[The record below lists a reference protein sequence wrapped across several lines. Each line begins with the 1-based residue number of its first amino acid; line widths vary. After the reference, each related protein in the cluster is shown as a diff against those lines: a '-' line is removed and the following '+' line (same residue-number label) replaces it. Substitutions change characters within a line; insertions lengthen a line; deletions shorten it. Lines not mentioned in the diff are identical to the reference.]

1 MSWGQKGWKI
11 GDGRLKKG
19 AYIHAIQYKKA
30 NSKRVMTPFKFGQY
44 QLVPQFGQYRNN
56 SRVSITL
63 IDAEDGIP
71 FAVATVNLPDEKLEE
86 NEIAIKNHS
95 ENEGILWALQEAGIV
110 GQVKREVQSGF
121 VRIPIVEL
129 LEQ

>member
-1 MSWGQKGWKI
+1 
-11 GDGRLKKG
+11 
-19 AYIHAIQYKKA
+19 
-30 NSKRVMTPFKFGQY
+30 MTPFKFGQY

-56 SRVSITL
+56 NRVSITL
-63 IDAEDGIP
+63 LDAEDGIP
-71 FAVATVNLPDEKLEE
+71 FAVATVNLPDEPLEE

>member
-1 MSWGQKGWKI
+1 
-11 GDGRLKKG
+11 
-19 AYIHAIQYKKA
+19 
-30 NSKRVMTPFKFGQY
+30 MTPFKFGQY

-56 SRVSITL
+56 NRVSITL

-71 FAVATVNLPDEKLEE
+71 FAVATVNLPDEPLEE

>member
-1 MSWGQKGWKI
+1 
-11 GDGRLKKG
+11 
-19 AYIHAIQYKKA
+19 
-30 NSKRVMTPFKFGQY
+30 MTPFKFGQY

-56 SRVSITL
+56 NRISITL
-63 IDAEDGIP
+63 LDAEDGIP
-71 FAVATVNLPDEKLEE
+71 FAVATVNLPDEPLEE